1 MSSVLMTNLLSK
13 ALIWH
18 GEIWYWSLL
27 RLKGI
32 NGIYTGIIWL
42 ACGRRRKGRR
52 EERKGTWDMRRKES
66 SPPPQPHSP
75 SIFALA
81 DHAIYD
87 HHTFLVSWFKLCQ
100 EPVIGYRF
108 FIYYSFTLLHNDNDY
123 FRHAVLSPRCFDERF
138 SMVPQQVLHHPMQCR
153 PAHYLHEYPQI

>member
-1 MSSVLMTNLLSK
+1 MSSVLMTNLLYK

-42 ACGRRRKGRR
+42 ACGRLRKGRR
-52 EERKGTWDMRRKES
+52 EERKGTGDMRRKES
-66 SPPPQPHSP
+66 FPPPSPLPFHFCACRPRYIWPPHLSCLMIQTL
-75 SIFALA
+75 SGACNRL
-81 DHAIYD
+81 
-87 HHTFLVSWFKLCQ
+87 LV
-100 EPVIGYRF
+100 
-108 FIYYSFTLLHNDNDY
+108 FIYYRFTLLHKDNGY